1 MGPEMVLWRRIL
13 GMIITFHV
21 VCAGWILFRA
31 QDMNNGMEILSQ
43 IFHNFNVALIPQV
56 VSGYGVIFA
65 LMALGYVLH
74 MLPRTTEAW
83 GKRVV
88 TALPVVVQALL
99 LTVLIWGIM
108 QIKSAEIQPFIY
120 FQF

>member
-1 MGPEMVLWRRIL
+1 MR
-13 GMIITFHV
+13 GM
-21 VCAGWILFRA
+21 
-31 QDMNNGMEILSQ
+31 QILSQ
-43 IFHNFNVALIPQV
+43 IFHNFNLALIPQV

-74 MLPRTTEAW
+74 MLPRTTEMW

-88 TALPVVVQALL
+88 TASPVVVQALL